1 MSTVKVKPSKIFGTV
16 VAPASKS
23 AMQRACAAALLHEGS
38 TVLFNPGYS
47 NDDRAA
53 VAMIEHL
60 GATVIAQSTEKIII
74 KSAGVHPVTTS
85 LNCGESGLGVRMFT
99 PLAALSNQLLTI
111 NGSGSLLNRPMD
123 FFDDILPKLGV
134 EISSQGGKLP
144 LQIKGPI
151 VPNTI
156 TIDGSLSS
164 QFLTGLLF
172 AFAKAATEEV
182 IIHVVQLKS
191 KPYIDLTL
199 QVLEHFG
206 YSVRQ
211 ENYERFYIQPLHRKV
226 PNEIEYTVEGDWSGA
241 AFLLVAGALAGNITV
256 KGLDVFSKQADKAV
270 LQALMQSK
278 AIISIQSDKIEIGP
292 GKLQAF
298 HFDATDCPDLFP
310 PLVALA
316 SACEGTSVI
325 EGVSRLAHKESNRAL
340 TLQETFGKL
349 GIKIQLQDDLMLIE
363 GGTPIL
369 SATIHSHH
377 DHRIAMAGA
386 VAALRAIDVVTI
398 EEAEA
403 IDKSYPAFYA
413 HLQQLGATVDF
424 L

>member
-1 MSTVKVKPSKIFGTV
+1 
-16 VAPASKS
+16 
-23 AMQRACAAALLHEGS
+23 
-38 TVLFNPGYS
+38 
-47 NDDRAA
+47 
-53 VAMIEHL
+53 
-60 GATVIAQSTEKIII
+60 
-74 KSAGVHPVTTS
+74 
-85 LNCGESGLGVRMFT
+85 
-99 PLAALSNQLLTI
+99 
-111 NGSGSLLNRPMD
+111 MD

-134 EISSQGGKLP
+134 EISSHGGKLP

-151 VPNTI
+151 APSTI

-182 IIHVVQLKS
+182 CIHVVQLKS

-199 QVLEHFG
+199 QILEHFG
-206 YSVRQ
+206 YSVRH
-211 ENYERFYIQPLHRKV
+211 ENYERFYIQPLHKKA

-241 AFLLVAGALAGNITV
+241 AFLLVAGALAGNISVT
-256 KGLDVFSKQADKAV
+256 GLNVFSKQADKAV

-325 EGVSRLAHKESNRAL
+325 EGVSRLAHKESNRAV

-386 VAALRAIDVVTI
+386 VAALRASDVVTI
-398 EEAEA
+398 EDAEA

-413 HLQQLGATVDF
+413 HLQQLGAAVDF
-424 L
+424 LQ